1 MRPTLLCKRRNYQKK
16 FDEYLSDPE
25 NIKWEE
31 IANEGREHTL
41 NVASNDRGVDSLIEL
56 IEEFIK

>member
-1 MRPTLLCKRRNYQKK
+1 MNGIKWKNYQKK